1 MAYQSETASLH
12 STSQNLLRVVH
23 TLFTERS
30 LSVLTRSCHVC
41 LNSNRMLWLY
51 RLDGLESLLNPS
63 NG

>member
-1 MAYQSETASLH
+1 MSNIMAYQSETASLH

-41 LNSNRMLWLY
+41 LNSNRML
-51 RLDGLESLLNPS
+51 
-63 NG
+63 